1 MLLLWGHRQKLINSY
16 LKIFATLIVHLKE
29 LFPELINQKLAL
41 KMLKNVLMHSVE
53 KLCFIKLTYSILNAI
68 RVTLRPNV

>member
-1 MLLLWGHRQKLINSY
+1 MLLLWVHRLKLISSY

-29 LFPELINQKLAL
+29 LFPELINQKLAR

-68 RVTLRPNV
+68 RVTLRLNV

>member
-1 MLLLWGHRQKLINSY
+1 MLLLWDHRQKLISSY

-29 LFPELINQKLAL
+29 LFPELINQKLAR

-68 RVTLRPNV
+68 RVTPRPNV

>member
-1 MLLLWGHRQKLINSY
+1 MRLLWGHRQKLISSY

-29 LFPELINQKLAL
+29 LFPELINQKLVL

-68 RVTLRPNV
+68 KVTLRPNV